1 MNSEGAFD
9 GEASDRRPAGDRPV
23 PGTSGM
29 STAFDG
35 RRILVTGGA
44 SGIGEACVEHF
55 LSLGAAVAS
64 LDIKP
69 SASSHTEHLHLIADL
84 RDAAAVSSAVA
95 QVSERFGGLDT
106 LVNNAGVSFV
116 GTIEDGTEDD
126 WNRLW
131 DINVMGYV
139 RSTRAALPALRRSDS
154 AAIVNVS
161 SLTATSGLRQRAA
174 YTATKGAIESMTR
187 AVAADLVSEGIT
199 VNAVNPGTVDT
210 PFMTELAARADDPVQ
225 RRADFDARQPIGRM
239 VTPTEVA
246 HAVAYF
252 AHPLS
257 RSTTGSTLMVDGGI
271 FNLHMTRA

>member
-1 MNSEGAFD
+1 
-9 GEASDRRPAGDRPV
+9 
-23 PGTSGM
+23 M
-29 STAFDG
+29 SNDFTG
-35 RRILVTGGA
+35 RRILVTGGS
-44 SGIGEACVEHF
+44 SGVGKACVDYF
-55 LSLGAAVAS
+55 LGLGAVVAS
-64 LDIKP
+64 LDVKH
-69 SASSHTEHLHLIADL
+69 STVVHANHLHVHADL
-84 RDAAAVSSAVA
+84 RDGAAVTSAAAEVA
-95 QVSERFGGLDT
+95 ERFGGLDT

-116 GTIEDGTEDD
+116 GTIEDGTEEE

-139 RSTRAALPALRRSDS
+139 RSTRAALPLLRRSNS

-187 AVAADLVSEGIT
+187 AVAADLVNEGIT

-210 PFMTELAARADDPVQ
+210 PFMAELAARAEDPVQ
-225 RRADFDARQPIGRM
+225 RRADFDSRQPIGRM
-239 VTPTEVA
+239 VTPIEVA
-246 HAVAYF
+246 HAVGYF

>member
-1 MNSEGAFD
+1 MSSEFA
-9 GEASDRRPAGDRPV
+9 
-23 PGTSGM
+23 
-29 STAFDG
+29 G

-44 SGIGEACVEHF
+44 SGVGAACVGHF
-55 LSLGAAVAS
+55 LDLGAKVAS
-64 LDIKP
+64 LDVNP
-69 SASSHTEHLHLIADL
+69 SAHNHANLVHAVADV
-84 RDAAAVSSAVA
+84 RDGAAVSAAVA
-95 QVSERFGGLDT
+95 ELTGRLDGLDT
-106 LVNNAGVSFV
+106 LINNAGVSFV
-116 GTIEDGTEDD
+116 GTVEDGSDED

-139 RSTRAALPALRRSDS
+139 RSTRAALPQLRKSDS

-174 YTATKGAIESMTR
+174 YTATKGAVESMTR
-187 AVAADLVSEGIT
+187 AIAADLVSEGIT

-210 PFMTELAARADDPVQ
+210 PFMAELAARAADPVQ
-225 RRADFDARQPIGRM
+225 RRADFDSRQPIGRM
-239 VTPTEVA
+239 VTPLEVA
-246 HAVAYF
+246 LAVAYF

>member
-1 MNSEGAFD
+1 MNEREIHEMRSRSLAENLG
-9 GEASDRRPAGDRPV
+9 GEFV
-23 PGTSGM
+23 
-29 STAFDG
+29 G

-44 SGIGEACVEHF
+44 SGVGEACVGYF
-55 LSLGAAVAS
+55 LGLGATVACI
-64 LDIKP
+64 DVKVP
-69 SASSHTEHLHLIADL
+69 ARDDAKFVHLSADL
-84 RDAAAVSSAVA
+84 RDRDAVSSAVA
-95 QVSERFGGLDT
+95 EIAERFHGLDT

-116 GTIEDGTEDD
+116 GTVEDGTEDD

-131 DINVMGYV
+131 DINVMGAV
-139 RSTRAALPALRRSDS
+139 RSTRAALPLLRRSDS

-161 SLTATSGLRQRAA
+161 SLTATSGIRQRAA

-187 AVAADLVSEGIT
+187 AMAADLVSEGIT

-210 PFMTELAARADDPVQ
+210 PFMAELAARAEDPVQ
-225 RRADFDARQPIGRM
+225 RRADFESRQPIGRM
-239 VTPTEVA
+239 VTPVEVA

>member
-1 MNSEGAFD
+1 MS
-9 GEASDRRPAGDRPV
+9 GDF
-23 PGTSGM
+23 
-29 STAFDG
+29 AG
-35 RRILVTGGA
+35 RRVLVTGGA
-44 SGIGEACVEHF
+44 SGVGEACVSHF
-55 LSLGAAVAS
+55 LGLGARVAS
-64 LDIKP
+64 IDIKP
-69 SASSHTEHLHLIADL
+69 CTGADTDYLHLVADL
-84 RDAAAVSSAVA
+84 RDNSAVSIAVA
-95 QVSERFGGLDT
+95 RVAEQFGGLDV

-116 GTIEDGTEDD
+116 GTIEDGSEND

-139 RSTRAALPALRRSDS
+139 RSTRAALPLLRQSDS

-161 SLTATSGLRQRAA
+161 SLTATSGIRQRAA

-187 AVAADLVSEGIT
+187 AVAADLVGEGIT

-210 PFMTELAARADDPVQ
+210 PFMAELAARAEDPIQ
-225 RRADFDARQPIGRM
+225 RRADFDSRQPIGRM
-239 VTPTEVA
+239 VTPAEVA

>member
-1 MNSEGAFD
+1 
-9 GEASDRRPAGDRPV
+9 
-23 PGTSGM
+23 M
-29 STAFDG
+29 SADFKG

-44 SGIGEACVEHF
+44 SGIGDACVEYF
-55 LSLGAAVAS
+55 LGRGAVVAS
-64 LDIKP
+64 IDVKRGTRAHPDL
-69 SASSHTEHLHLIADL
+69 LHLVADL
-84 RDAAAVSSAVA
+84 RDGGAVSSAVSDLS
-95 QVSERFGGLDT
+95 QRFGGLDT

-116 GTIEDGTEDD
+116 GTVEVGTDDD
-126 WNRLW
+126 WN
-131 DINVMGYV
+131 
-139 RSTRAALPALRRSDS
+139 RSTRAALPLLRRSES

-187 AVAADLVSEGIT
+187 AIAADLVDEGIT

-210 PFMTELAARADDPVQ
+210 PFMAELAARAEDPIQ
-225 RRADFDARQPIGRM
+225 RRADFDSRQPIGRM
-239 VTPTEVA
+239 VTPVEVA

>member
-1 MNSEGAFD
+1 
-9 GEASDRRPAGDRPV
+9 
-23 PGTSGM
+23 M
-29 STAFDG
+29 STEFTG

-44 SGIGEACVEHF
+44 SGIGEACVEYF
-55 LSLGAAVAS
+55 LGRGAVVAS
-64 LDIKP
+64 MDVKRGTRAHPDL
-69 SASSHTEHLHLIADL
+69 LHLVADL
-84 RDAAAVSSAVA
+84 RDGRAVSSAVSDLS
-95 QVSERFGGLDT
+95 QRFGGLDT

-116 GTIEDGTEDD
+116 GTVEVGTDDD

-139 RSTRAALPALRRSDS
+139 RSTRAALPLLRQSKS
-154 AAIVNVS
+154 AAIVNIS

-174 YTATKGAIESMTR
+174 YSATKGAIESMTR
-187 AVAADLVSEGIT
+187 AIAADLVDEGIT
-199 VNAVNPGTVDT
+199 VNAVSPGTVDT
-210 PFMTELAARADDPVQ
+210 PFMAELAARAEDPIQ
-225 RRADFDARQPIGRM
+225 RRADFDSRQPIGRM
-239 VTPTEVA
+239 VTPVEVA

>member
-1 MNSEGAFD
+1 M
-9 GEASDRRPAGDRPV
+9 SDDFA
-23 PGTSGM
+23 
-29 STAFDG
+29 G

-44 SGIGEACVEHF
+44 SGVGEACVNHF
-55 LSLGAAVAS
+55 LGLGALVAS
-64 LDIKP
+64 LDVKDCTRDDD
-69 SASSHTEHLHLIADL
+69 HHLHLVADL
-84 RDAAAVSSAVA
+84 RDHRAVSAAVAEVA
-95 QVSERFGGLDT
+95 ERFKGLDT

-116 GTIEDGTEDD
+116 GAIEDGTEED

-139 RSTRAALPALRRSDS
+139 RSTRAALPLLRESDS
-154 AAIVNVS
+154 AAIVNIS

-187 AVAADLVSEGIT
+187 AVAADLVAEGIT

-210 PFMTELAARADDPVQ
+210 PFMAELAARADDPVQ
-225 RRADFDARQPIGRM
+225 RRADFDSRQPIGRM
-239 VTPTEVA
+239 VTPLEVA

>member
-1 MNSEGAFD
+1 MTENTGRQSRTEHARERTGAN
-9 GEASDRRPAGDRPV
+9 GDF
-23 PGTSGM
+23 
-29 STAFDG
+29 AG
-35 RRILVTGGA
+35 RRVLVTGGA
-44 SGIGEACVEHF
+44 SGVGEACVGHF
-55 LSLGAAVAS
+55 LDLGALVAS
-64 LDIKP
+64 IDVKQ
-69 SASSHTEHLHLIADL
+69 SARENANFLHLSADL
-84 RDAAAVSSAVA
+84 RDRDAVCSAVA
-95 QVSERFGGLDT
+95 EITEKFGGLDA

-116 GTIEDGTEDD
+116 GTVEDGTEDD
-126 WNRLW
+126 WHRLW

-139 RSTRAALPALRRSDS
+139 RSTRAALPLLRRSDS

-187 AVAADLVSEGIT
+187 AMAADLVSDGIT

-210 PFMTELAARADDPVQ
+210 PFMAELAARAEDPVQ
-225 RRADFDARQPIGRM
+225 RRADFESRQPIGRM
-239 VTPTEVA
+239 VAPVEVA

-252 AHPLS
+252 VHPLS